1 MGCLVMGGL
10 VMGGLVMGGLVM
22 GCLKW
27 WDVLYVNPLSDHG
40 LKSNGK
46 SWVLIPELKIHN
58 IEYKN
63 LCLIN

>member
-1 MGCLVMGGL
+1 MGC
-10 VMGGLVMGGLVM
+10 LVMGGLVM

-46 SWVLIPELKIHN
+46 SWVLIPKLKIHN
-58 IEYKN
+58 IGLNK
-63 LCLIN
+63 